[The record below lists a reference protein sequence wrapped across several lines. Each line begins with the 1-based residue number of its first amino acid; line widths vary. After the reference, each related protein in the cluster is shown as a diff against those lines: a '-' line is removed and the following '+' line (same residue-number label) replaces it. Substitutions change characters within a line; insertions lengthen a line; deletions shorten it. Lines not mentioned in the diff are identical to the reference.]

1 MRIVRPVYFKVISK
15 RIIKKFVIFKES
27 KLLMI
32 LSRSDI
38 SERDTFVF
46 NYIKN
51 VLVAIEK
58 AAAATRAAHLCELL
72 LTPINFPV
80 KKRKR
85 FILFLS
91 LESV

>member
-1 MRIVRPVYFKVISK
+1 
-15 RIIKKFVIFKES
+15 
-27 KLLMI
+27 MI

-38 SERDTFVF
+38 SERDKLVF

-58 AAAATRAAHLCELL
+58 AAATTRAAHLCELL
-72 LTPINFPV
+72 STPINFPV
-80 KKRKR
+80 RKRKR

-91 LESV
+91 LWNQFKLGWC